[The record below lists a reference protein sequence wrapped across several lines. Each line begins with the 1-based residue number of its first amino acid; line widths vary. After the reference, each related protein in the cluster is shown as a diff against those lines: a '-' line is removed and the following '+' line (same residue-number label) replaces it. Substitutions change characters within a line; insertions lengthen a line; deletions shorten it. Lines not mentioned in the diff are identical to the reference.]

1 MAALHPDGGTLAS
14 QVRKH
19 TMTSLYWERS
29 MRLPVLAIGFV
40 SVASL
45 GVSAWAGPSEGVELR
60 ADQVRVRTLPLDP
73 DLALGSATYT
83 PTGKVLVAYRT
94 KGSADERDLTL
105 VVMDDDGRGARTI
118 FKQRLPDRPKDNG
131 IRYMVFPD
139 NKRVFLGDFVLECA
153 PNLDECGKAS
163 LLPVQYPK
171 EVADGVHID
180 HRWSE
185 VIVAPDNR
193 HIAWTTLLTNYVAA
207 PVLTGEMQ
215 RTDTGY
221 VIVAPHIVSTFDPFR
236 PDPKHPDGVLPQVLR
251 GGEVKQFVGGGTAL
265 SLAGAVDR
273 DIPDSVVQDLT
284 SGKVEAVT
292 HAPGYDETT
301 IFSPDER
308 LGLVMTTRF
317 SPHTDPAILGLM
329 PRPYPASLNM
339 GLSMFA
345 YTYSVTGVRR
355 SRPGNV
361 GPALIEIDQSR
372 NSPEYRGIN
381 LDAEDNWVFNSPL
394 SWHPNSTKG
403 MWIENL
409 RGTDTK
415 RVRIME
421 IRGYRGGAPVAAET
435 TPTSVSYGSS
445 DLSIIPSLVRKTN
458 DTNVKVYGRASGH
471 IEYRRS
477 TGQISKTYVNYSDDG
492 VSIYTGGEA
501 TQINMRG
508 NSTYVADL
516 RLSGPNPGS
525 MKLTMTFG
533 PLGGDRP
540 ARLIFDQDTTGTP
553 MSHGYAEY
561 NGKRLTVDQLV
572 P

>member
-1 MAALHPDGGTLAS
+1 MKLPALAVGIVSLAS
-14 QVRKH
+14 L
-19 TMTSLYWERS
+19 S
-29 MRLPVLAIGFV
+29 A
-40 SVASL
+40 A
-45 GVSAWAGPSEGVELR
+45 AWADRPEAGLAEGK
-60 ADQVRVRTLPLDP
+60 VRVRTLPLEP
-73 DLALGSATYT
+73 GLALSSATYT
-83 PTGKVLVAYRT
+83 PAGKVLVAYRP
-94 KGSADERDLTL
+94 KGSSDERDLTL

-153 PNLDECGKAS
+153 PSLEACDKAT
-163 LLPVQYPK
+163 LLSVQYPK
-171 EVADGVHID
+171 EVAEGDHIA

-185 VIVAPDNR
+185 MIVAPDNR

-207 PVLTGEMQ
+207 PVLTGELQ
-215 RTDTGY
+215 RTEAGY
-221 VIVAPHIVSTFDPFR
+221 VIVAPHIVSTSDPFG
-236 PDPKHPDGVLPQVLR
+236 PDPKHPDSVLPRILR
-251 GGEVKQFVGGGTAL
+251 GGEVKQFVRGGTAL

-273 DIPDSVVQDLT
+273 DIPDSVVQDLA
-284 SGKVEAVT
+284 SGTVEPIT

-317 SPHTDPAILGLM
+317 SPQTDPAILGLL

-345 YTYSVTGVRR
+345 YTYSVTGVRK

-361 GPALIEIDQSR
+361 GPALIEIERSR

-381 LDAEDNWVFNSPL
+381 LDADDQWIFNSPL
-394 SWHPNSTKG
+394 SWHPSSTKG

-415 RVRIME
+415 RVRIVE
-421 IRGYRGGAPVAAET
+421 IPGYRGGAAVTAKA
-435 TPTSVSYGSS
+435 TPASVPYGSS
-445 DLSIIPSLVRKTN
+445 DLSIISSLVRKTN
-458 DTNVKVYGRASGH
+458 DTEIKVYGRASGH

-477 TGQISKTYVNYSDDG
+477 AGQISKIYVNYSDDG
-492 VSIYTGGEA
+492 RSTYTGRET

-508 NSTYVADL
+508 NSTYTADL
-516 RLSGPNPGS
+516 RLSGPAPGR
-525 MKLTMTFG
+525 MQLTMTFG

-540 ARLIFDQDTTGTP
+540 ARLVFDPDATGAP
-553 MSHGYAEY
+553 SSRGYAEY
-561 NGKRLTVDQLV
+561 GGKRLSVDQLV